1 VGGFFRFRH
10 LAKFTSASLVE
21 MKNAKR
27 CTAANDF
34 LSLFSWV
41 QGHQ

>member
-10 LAKFTSASLVE
+10 RAKFTSMRLAK
-21 MKNAKR
+21 MKKAKR
-27 CTAANDF
+27 CTAADGF

>member
-10 LAKFTSASLVE
+10 RAKFTSMRLAK
-21 MKNAKR
+21 MKKAKR
-27 CTAANDF
+27 CGAADGF
-34 LSLFSWV
+34 LYLFSWV